1 MSGIV
6 KREDYCQFLLVTQT
20 NYTLTYFANHSQNFS
35 HDAPTRYL
43 RRDRVTAKQIWI
55 EAKRDLIVS
64 HNGFI
69 IFDDS
74 ILDKNH
80 SRHIQLVY
88 QQFSG
93 NEHRVIRGIG
103 LINCVYVNPETNEF
117 WVIDYRI
124 YDPSTDGKDKH
135 EHVQEMLNACFEKCA
150 REELAFKAVL
160 MDTWYATTKLM
171 LEIHRSGRLFYCPI
185 KPNRRLSEV
194 LEGQKYAYQSAENVT
209 WTLEEADFGKRVH
222 LKEFPAGLD
231 LKLFRIATSN
241 GSTELIVT
249 NDESSL
255 DAEAV
260 RFAQGFRWKV
270 EQLHR
275 EVKQVTGIEACE
287 CRSARAQR
295 NHVGCALLVWT
306 FLKRTA
312 RLCFSTVYALK
323 QGLLDEYM
331 RKELKSPSIRFT
343 A

>member
-55 EAKRDLIVS
+55 EAKRDLVVS

-124 YDPSTDGKDKH
+124 FNPSTDGKDKH
-135 EHVQEMLNACFEKCA
+135 QHVRDMLNACFEKCA

-171 LEIHRSGRLFYCPI
+171 LEIHRSERLFYCPI
-185 KPNRRLSEV
+185 KPNRRVSE
-194 LEGQKYAYQSAENVT
+194 LKEGQKYAYQSAESVT

-222 LKEFPAGLD
+222 LKEFPAGLE
-231 LKLFRIATSN
+231 LKLFRIATSA

-260 RFAQGFRWKV
+260 REAQGFRWKV

-306 FLKRTA
+306 FLKRQA